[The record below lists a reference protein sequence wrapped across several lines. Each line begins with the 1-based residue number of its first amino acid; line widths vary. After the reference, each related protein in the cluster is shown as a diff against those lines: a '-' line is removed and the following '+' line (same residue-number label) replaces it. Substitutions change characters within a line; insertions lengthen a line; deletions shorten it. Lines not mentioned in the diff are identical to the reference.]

1 MEFTSLIKR
10 ERVKNTF
17 EQINNAVRAKMEDGG
32 ISCVLKLTSV
42 PLYRKRAHTA
52 CSFSL
57 PGLCFVQE
65 TNVATHFQFVSL

>member
-32 ISCVLKLTSV
+32 ISCVLKLTSDHYIEKERI
-42 PLYRKRAHTA
+42 PLAHFLFQVCVSYRK
-52 CSFSL
+52 
-57 PGLCFVQE
+57 PM
-65 TNVATHFQFVSL
+65 